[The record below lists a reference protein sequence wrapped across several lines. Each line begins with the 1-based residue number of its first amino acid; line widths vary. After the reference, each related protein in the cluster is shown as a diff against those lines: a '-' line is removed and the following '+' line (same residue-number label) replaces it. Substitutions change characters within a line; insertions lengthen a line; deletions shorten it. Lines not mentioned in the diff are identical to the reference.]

1 MSDENSYSAVI
12 SLRSALIVYYSSTG
26 NTEKVANSI
35 KEGLQDAGFKVDLKM
50 AQEAAEVDFFSYN
63 LVCVGSP
70 SIEWQPAKPI
80 ADLLKA
86 KLNLYRSQGKIKP
99 CAPKIKGKNALIFC
113 TYSGPHTGIDEA
125 TPAGK
130 TMRQYFEH
138 FGFNVVAEWYVP
150 SEYHGREELNTK
162 GKLGDIRGKPT
173 AEELEKIKKK
183 AQQLAEACSD

>member
-1 MSDENSYSAVI
+1 VC
-12 SLRSALIVYYSSTG
+12 SLKSALIVYFLSTG
-26 NTEKVANSI
+26 NTQKVAYAI
-35 KEGLQDAGFKVDLKM
+35 KEGLENGGFQIDLKKP
-50 AQEAAEVDFFSYN
+50 QEAIEVDFYSHD

-70 SIEWQPAKPI
+70 SIEWQPAKPV

-86 KLNLYRSQGKIKP
+86 KLNLYRSQGKILP
-99 CAPKIKGKNALIFC
+99 CAPKVAGKNALIFC

-138 FGFNVVAEWYVP
+138 FGFKIVGEWYVMG
-150 SEYHGREELNTK
+150 EFHGRMDNSTL

-173 AEELEKIKKK
+173 LDELAKIKKD
-183 AQQLAEACSD
+183 AQQIAKSL

>member
-1 MSDENSYSAVI
+1 M
-12 SLRSALIVYYSSTG
+12 
-26 NTEKVANSI
+26 
-35 KEGLQDAGFKVDLKM
+35 QVDLKKP
-50 AQEAAEVDFFSYN
+50 AEAAETDFFEHD

-99 CAPKIKGKNALIFC
+99 SAPKVTGKNALIFC

-138 FGFNVVAEWYVP
+138 FGFSIVGEWYIVG
-150 SEYHGREELNTK
+150 EFHGRLDMSTQ
-162 GKLGDIRGKPT
+162 GRLGDIRGKPT
-173 AEELEKIKKK
+173 IDELAKIKKD
-183 AQQLAEACSD
+183 AEQIAKSL

>member
-1 MSDENSYSAVI
+1 MK
-12 SLRSALIVYYSSTG
+12 SALIVYHSSTG
-26 NTEKVANSI
+26 NTQKVAHAI
-35 KEGLQDAGFKVDLKM
+35 KEGLEAGGLQVEIKKP
-50 AQEAAEVDFFSYN
+50 QEAADLDFYGYD

-70 SIEWQPAKPI
+70 SIEWQPAKPM

-99 CAPKIKGKNALIFC
+99 CAPKVEGKNALVFV

-138 FGFNVVAEWYVP
+138 FGFNVVGEWYVVG
-150 SEYHGREELNTK
+150 EFHGREDNSTL
-162 GKLGDIRGKPT
+162 GRLGDIRGKPT
-173 AEELEKIKKK
+173 VEELAKIKKD
-183 AQQLAEACSD
+183 AEQIAKSL

>member
-1 MSDENSYSAVI
+1 
-12 SLRSALIVYYSSTG
+12 LKSALLVYFSSTG
-26 NTEKVANSI
+26 NTQKVAFAI
-35 KEGLQDAGFKVDLKM
+35 KEGLESGGMQVDLKKP
-50 AQEAAEVDFFSYN
+50 AEVAETDFFGYD

-86 KLNLYRSQGKIKP
+86 KLNLYRSQGKIEP
-99 CAPKIKGKNALIFC
+99 SAPKVAGKNALIFC

-138 FGFNVVAEWYVP
+138 FGFSIVGEWYIVG
-150 SEYHGREELNTK
+150 EFHGRLDMSTL
-162 GKLGDIRGKPT
+162 GRLGDIRGKPT
-173 AEELEKIKKK
+173 VDELAKIKKD
-183 AQQLAEACSD
+183 AEQIAKSL

>member
-1 MSDENSYSAVI
+1 MEAGG
-12 SLRSALIVYYSSTG
+12 L
-26 NTEKVANSI
+26 KV
-35 KEGLQDAGFKVDLKM
+35 ELKKP
-50 AQEAAEVDFFSYN
+50 QEAADMDFYSYD

-70 SIEWQPAKPI
+70 SIEWQPAKPM

-99 CAPKIKGKNALIFC
+99 CAPKVAGKNALVFC

-138 FGFNVVAEWYVP
+138 FGFNIVGEWYVHRRV
-150 SEYHGREELNTK
+150 SWQRRHEHIRQAWRHQGKTYAGRFGEN
-162 GKLGDIRGKPT
+162 
-173 AEELEKIKKK
+173 
-183 AQQLAEACSD
+183 